1 MAQNATNSKAGDGGD
16 RLRVLLLANLEK
28 PPVVEALVRLRPW
41 LAERADIVAEPDLRT
56 WTQQEARQILTAKR
70 DPATK
75 TVSDT
80 VSDSARGDSRG
91 ADLAIVLGG
100 DGTLLAVARKL
111 VDLGVPLLGVNFG
124 KLGFFTEF
132 SEDDLREH
140 WPSIA
145 ARQWRTSQRLLL
157 DVAAYEPASG
167 VAAGPCRWL
176 DMNDHCA
183 SGTGGGGDKP
193 PAAAF
198 TSLGMNDAVIT
209 AGPPYR
215 MIELEMAIDPESRDT
230 PGTLLAG
237 DGVIVATPGGSTG
250 YNLAAGGPIVSPGIP
265 ALCITPICAHT
276 LAARPTLVQ
285 ADSRLHFRVI
295 RANEA
300 TALVIDGQKSFPLRV
315 ASQVVVRRHPR
326 TITLVHHPHMTYWK
340 KLARKLKWAVR
351 PG

>member
-1 MAQNATNSKAGDGGD
+1 MGATDTKAVNAKATGGD
-16 RLRVLLLANLEK
+16 RLRVLLLANVEK
-28 PPVVEALVRLRPW
+28 PPVVAALGRLRPW
-41 LAERADIVAEPDLRT
+41 LAQRADIVAEPD
-56 WTQQEARQILTAKR
+56 
-70 DPATK
+70 TK

-80 VSDSARGDSRG
+80 VSGRG
-91 ADLAIVLGG
+91 ADLAVVLGG
-100 DGTLLAVARKL
+100 DGTLLAAARQL
-111 VDLGVPLLGVNFG
+111 VDLDVPLLGVNFG

-145 ARQWRTSQRLLL
+145 ARQWRTSQRLVL
-157 DVAAYEPASG
+157 DVAVHEPAN
-167 VAAGPCRWL
+167 GPGRWL
-176 DMNDHCA
+176 DTREH
-183 SGTGGGGDKP
+183 SGTEGRGEP
-193 PAAAF
+193 SPAPVF
-198 TSLGMNDAVIT
+198 TSLAMNDAVIT

-276 LAARPTLVQ
+276 LAARPTLVK
-285 ADSRLHFRVI
+285 ADCCLHFRVI

-300 TALVIDGQKSFPLRV
+300 TTLVIDGQKSHRLSA
-315 ASQVVVRRHPR
+315 ASQVVIRRHPR
-326 TITLVHHPHMTYWK
+326 MVTLVHHPHMTYWK
-340 KLARKLKWAVR
+340 KLARKLKWAAR

>member
-1 MAQNATNSKAGDGGD
+1 MGATGTGD
-16 RLRVLLLANLEK
+16 RLRVLLLANLDK
-28 PPVVEALVRLRPW
+28 RPVVDALGRLRPW
-41 LAERADIVAEPDLRT
+41 LAERAEIVAEPDLRA
-56 WTQQEARQILTAKR
+56 WSQQEA
-70 DPATK
+70 K

-80 VSDSARGDSRG
+80 VLSAGSKPG

-100 DGTLLAVARKL
+100 DGTLLAVARQM

-132 SEDDLREH
+132 SEEDLREH

-157 DVAAYEPASG
+157 DVAVYEPAN
-167 VAAGPCRWL
+167 GPGRWL
-176 DMNDHCA
+176 EMSE
-183 SGTGGGGDKP
+183 SGESESRSDP
-193 PAAAF
+193 SPAPVF
-198 TSLGMNDAVIT
+198 TSLAMNDAVIT

-276 LAARPTLVQ
+276 LAARPTLVK
-285 ADSRLHFRVI
+285 ADCCLHFRVI

-300 TALVIDGQKSFPLRV
+300 TALVIDGQKSFPLTT
-315 ASQVVVRRHPR
+315 ASQVVIRRHPR
-326 TITLVHHPHMTYWK
+326 TVTLVHHPHMTYWK